1 VKLAGRRFW
10 TWISVAA
17 LSLFAR
23 AGSGALAQEKPAT
36 DKSAPTTQFKHNIP
50 HGPHSKTGITSEG
63 TTPPAKKVT
72 KFRSS
77 VTGVTGEKGSPTGF
91 KGSSSP
97 AIGEKRDLQT
107 QGGVKSTSGFKT
119 STSKAGWDDAPTESS
134 TKSKHHGVKKPK

>member
-1 VKLAGRRFW
+1 VKLAGKRFW
-10 TWISVAA
+10 TWTSVAV

-23 AGSGALAQEKPAT
+23 AGSGAFAQEKPPT

-50 HGPHSKTGITSEG
+50 HGPHSKTGITPEG
-63 TTPPAKKVT
+63 TTPPAKRVT
-72 KFRSS
+72 RFRSS

-119 STSKAGWDDAPTESS
+119 STGKAGGDDTPTESS
-134 TKSKHHGVKKPK
+134 KILKHHGVKKPK